1 MTYLQI
7 VNNILRRL
15 RERTVSSVNET
26 AYSSLVAMFV
36 NDAQEIVEN
45 SYNWSALR
53 TSLTVNTTDGVF
65 NYEMNGTQNRLTVLD
80 AINVSDEFF
89 LGYKT
94 AHEFNSYFL
103 TTSTD
108 TGSPAFYS
116 YNGVSADGDT
126 QIDLFPVPNG
136 AYELRFNI
144 VQRSADL
151 VGDAD
156 RILVPSRPVEIMA
169 YALAVEER
177 GEDGGLSPASAIALA
192 NKTLGDAIIFDS
204 AKHEEEVEWVAH

>member
-15 RERTVSSVNET
+15 RERTVSTVNET
-26 AYSSLVAMFV
+26 AYSSLIALFV
-36 NDAQEIVEN
+36 NDSKELVEN
-45 SYNWSALR
+45 SWNWSALR

-65 NYEMNGTQNRLTVLD
+65 NYEMNGTQNRFSVLD
-80 AINVSDEFF
+80 AVNVSDKFF

-94 AHEFNSYFL
+94 AHQFNSYFL
-103 TTSTD
+103 TD
-108 TGSPAFYS
+108 SPATGTPSFFS

-126 QIDLFPVPNG
+126 QIDLYPVPNG
-136 AYELRFNI
+136 VYELRFNI

-151 VGDAD
+151 VAD
-156 RILVPSRPVEIMA
+156 SDVLLVPSRPVETLA

-177 GEDGGLSPASAIALA
+177 GEDGGLSPASAVALA
-192 NKTLGDAIIFDS
+192 DKTLSDAITFDV